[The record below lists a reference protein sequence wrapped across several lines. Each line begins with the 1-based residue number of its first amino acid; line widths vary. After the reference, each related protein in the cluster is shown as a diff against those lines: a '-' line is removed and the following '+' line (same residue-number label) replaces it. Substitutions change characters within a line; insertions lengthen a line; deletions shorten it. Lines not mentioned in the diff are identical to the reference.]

1 MTSGVSRCLWFPGQ
15 TDKWLRVFPECQFWV
30 RPHGSCQLVSID
42 CLGFIW
48 WSPFS
53 DMCWKFGRCSTLTN
67 TTDRDR
73 LCASLHL
80 WNCNFLSTAVR
91 IHQLRR
97 IILLRAQEQMAFKCA
112 VLVYKIVYTGLH
124 RHTSLTNSCQV
135 TDVKGC
141 QWLRSAS
148 SSSLIVSRTR
158 LSIVMQWPGFS
169 SRRCSCLEQPASTA
183 VMFVDLDTIITRI
196 TYLHNINNQ
205 GTWFVRQFSVSN
217 SMQLQTSQ
225 RWCCRSL
232 CCVIVIT
239 Y

>member
-1 MTSGVSRCLWFPGQ
+1 MVFAVWKRSAVTVRFCPGFRRKDAVGIPAWRAEFPDACDFQAKQINDCG
-15 TDKWLRVFPECQFWV
+15 CQFWV
-30 RPHGSCQLVSID
+30 RPHGSCQLVSTD

-53 DMCWKFGRCSTLTN
+53 DMCWKFGRCSKLKN
-67 TTDRDR
+67 TTDCDR

-112 VLVYKIVYTGLH
+112 VHVYKIVYTGLH
-124 RHTSLTNSCQV
+124 RHTSSTNYCQV
-135 TDVKGC
+135 TDVKGR

-169 SRRCSCLEQPASTA
+169 SRRCSCLEQPASTHHLLTPS
-183 VMFVDLDTIITRI
+183 DCLPIP
-196 TYLHNINNQ
+196 
-205 GTWFVRQFSVSN
+205 S
-217 SMQLQTSQ
+217 
-225 RWCCRSL
+225 
-232 CCVIVIT
+232 
-239 Y
+239 